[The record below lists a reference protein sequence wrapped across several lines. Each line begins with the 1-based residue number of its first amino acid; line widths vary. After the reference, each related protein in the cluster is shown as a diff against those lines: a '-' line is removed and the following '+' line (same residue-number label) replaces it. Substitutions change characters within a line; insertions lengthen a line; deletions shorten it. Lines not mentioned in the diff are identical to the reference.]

1 MCMLHMDRFYFQ
13 DSRGRMIESDISPRI
28 RSFFLEDQQL
38 KSVTAALR
46 KKPHSCLG
54 VFQRSVP
61 GVSRVLSSVQKSR
74 NSSNSGFDL
83 SHSSIFLFKP
93 LTNSRPTNA
102 LQFKLN
108 QVRFLSLYPSK
119 DCVLCNCQSAESIFH
134 AVCFCTRLATVRT
147 QAFAL
152 FECRIR
158 TRLCLPCFPPLCQQV
173 FRTFLLSK
181 LRTKGASFPL
191 RFFDLLG

>member
-1 MCMLHMDRFYFQ
+1 
-13 DSRGRMIESDISPRI
+13 MIEPDISPRI

-54 VFQRSVP
+54 VYQRSVP
-61 GVSRVLSSVQKSR
+61 GVSRVLSNVQKSR

-93 LTNSRPTNA
+93 LIILVQLLLFNSNSIKSVFICCM
-102 LQFKLN
+102 LQKIASFVTANQLN
-108 QVRFLSLYPSK
+108 RFFMRYA
-119 DCVLCNCQSAESIFH
+119 SA
-134 AVCFCTRLATVRT
+134 TRLATVRT

-152 FECRIR
+152 FERRIR